1 MTQPLVSVLLP
12 VRNAAA
18 TLGECLVSLG
28 AQTLQGAQIVA
39 VDHGST
45 DGSVEI
51 LKGFP
56 GLTLVSYPGGSLL
69 DALNAGLAACQG
81 RYIARMDADDR
92 CLAGRLQ
99 AQAAYLGAHPETA
112 LCGTQVR
119 LFAEGG
125 VSEGYRAYEQWV
137 NAVLTPAD
145 IQRELL
151 VECPLPHPT
160 WMGRREAFEQL
171 GGYADDSLPEDYH
184 FILRCAQAGLG
195 LAKLPEVLLEWREH
209 PQRHSRTHDR
219 YGRHAFFR
227 LKARYMAALVLK
239 GRPACVWGA
248 GERARLLI
256 RYLQAEGVKVEFA
269 VGFPARTEGGPTE
282 AHGVPVIPPE
292 AVPMDLPGP
301 LLVCVGSPGVKPEI
315 KAWMA
320 QRGWNEGEQWRFVS

>member
-1 MTQPLVSVLLP
+1 

-18 TLGECLVSLG
+18 TLPDCLSSLA
-28 AQTLQGAQIVA
+28 AQTLKGAQIVA

-45 DGSVEI
+45 DGSADI
-51 LKGFP
+51 LKAFP
-56 GLTLVSYPGGSLL
+56 GLTLITQPAGTLL
-69 DALNAGLAACQG
+69 DALNAGLSACEGQ
-81 RYIARMDADDR
+81 YIARMDADDR
-92 CLAGRLQ
+92 CLPRRLE
-99 AQAAYLGAHPETA
+99 AQTAYLETHPEVA

-119 LFAEGG
+119 LFAEAGL
-125 VSEGYRAYEQWV
+125 SEGYQAYEAWV
-137 NAVLTPAD
+137 NAVLTPED

-160 WMGRREAFEQL
+160 WMGRREAFERL
-171 GGYADDSLPEDYH
+171 GGYVDDSLPEDYH

-195 LAKLPEVLLEWREH
+195 LAKVPEVLLEWREH
-209 PQRHSRTHDR
+209 PQRHSRTHER

-227 LKARYMAALVLK
+227 LKARFMDVLVLK

-269 VGFPARTEGGPTE
+269 VGFPARSEGGPTE

-292 AVPMDLPGP
+292 AVPRDLPGP

-315 KAWMA
+315 RAWMKE
-320 QRGWNEGEQWRFVS
+320 RELLEGKDWRFVS

>member
-1 MTQPLVSVLLP
+1 

-18 TLGECLVSLG
+18 TLPECLASLA
-28 AQTLQGAQIVA
+28 AQTLPGAQIVA

-45 DGSVEI
+45 DGSAEI
-51 LKGFP
+51 LRAFP
-56 GLTLVSYPGGSLL
+56 GLNLISHPGGTLL
-69 DALNAGLAACQG
+69 DALNAGLAACEG

-92 CLAGRLQ
+92 CLPRRLE
-99 AQAAYLGAHPETA
+99 AQASYLDEHPEVA

-119 LFAEGG
+119 LFAEDGL
-125 VSEGYRAYEQWV
+125 SEGYQAYEQWV
-137 NAVLTPAD
+137 NAVLSPAE

-171 GGYADDSLPEDYH
+171 GGYVDASLPEDYH
-184 FILRCAQAGLG
+184 FVLRCAQAGLG
-195 LAKLPEVLLEWREH
+195 LAKLPELLLEWREH
-209 PQRHSRTHDR
+209 PQRHSRIHER

-227 LKARYMAALVLK
+227 LKARYMDALVLK

-269 VGFPARTEGGPTE
+269 VGYPARSEGGPTE
-282 AHGVPVIPPE
+282 AHGVPVIGPE
-292 AVPMDLPGP
+292 AVPADLAGP

-315 KAWMA
+315 RAWMA
-320 QRGWNEGEQWRFVS
+320 GRQWLEGKDWRFVS